1 MKNSPVFKICF
12 SGLLLAL
19 IIIFTRFLS
28 LQNIPV
34 LPFVRISFGPGLI
47 IFASLFLGP
56 IYGGAIGGLSDIL
69 GIVLVPSA
77 LGYGIN
83 PWFTLV
89 YTLLGILPWCLLKL
103 FNIIKNK
110 KISFAIFL
118 VVFISLLTFGNIY
131 LFVGN
136 NFGSVSFDIA
146 TKIIIS
152 ISSIVLSILTICLIV
167 LINKKYESL
176 NVLNFAIISLISE
189 VIMMT
194 ILNSIVKSIFFGTEF
209 FVIFFFQVI
218 ALFINVP
225 MNTFLLSFLFKT
237 VNRIVK

>member
-89 YTLLGILPWCLLKL
+89 YTLLGVLPWCLLKL

-110 KISFAIFL
+110 S
-118 VVFISLLTFGNIY
+118 
-131 LFVGN
+131 
-136 NFGSVSFDIA
+136 
-146 TKIIIS
+146 
-152 ISSIVLSILTICLIV
+152 
-167 LINKKYESL
+167 
-176 NVLNFAIISLISE
+176 
-189 VIMMT
+189 
-194 ILNSIVKSIFFGTEF
+194 
-209 FVIFFFQVI
+209 
-218 ALFINVP
+218 
-225 MNTFLLSFLFKT
+225 
-237 VNRIVK
+237 